1 MDIKTFAN
9 SFQTKSVLELQPIA
23 DLLEK
28 VGNPQ
33 KDLKYIH
40 VTGTNGKGSVCA
52 FLQSALTHAGLKC
65 GKYTSPF
72 VVCQE
77 ERISVDGKFI
87 PAEAFDA
94 LLKQLE
100 PYAEGKSPFE
110 LWTAA
115 SFLYFK
121 QEKCDIVVLEC
132 GMGGKGDATNIIPA
146 PECAILTRIGL
157 DHTEYLGN
165 TIGEITLNKCG
176 IIKPGTKHV
185 VTIKQETTNLI
196 KKHACG
202 MFHVAEPVDS
212 PLSLKGK
219 HQKENAG
226 IAYTALKA
234 LGVAEEHILYGLSHA
249 KHPARF
255 EVFEGN
261 PLVIYDGAH
270 NPNGAKAL
278 VENLP
283 DEPLTLICAF
293 MADKD
298 IQGVIDELKKGN
310 LQSRCTVRCTTV
322 SDNPR
327 AMQPENLA
335 ELFNLNGFKASPY
348 PTIREALLN
357 LETTTCVFGSLYL
370 YKEFLDAYKK
380 GA

>member
-1 MDIKTFAN
+1 MSIKDFAL
-9 SFQTKSVLELQPIA
+9 SFQTTSILELEPIS

-33 KDLKYIH
+33 NDLKYIH

-87 PAEAFDA
+87 PQETFDM

-115 SFLYFK
+115 AFLYFK
-121 QEKCDIVVLEC
+121 EQKCDIVVLEC

-157 DHTEYLGN
+157 DHTDYLGN
-165 TIGEITLNKCG
+165 TLEEITLNKCG
-176 IIKPGTKHV
+176 IIKECTKHV
-185 VTIKQETTNLI
+185 VTIKQDTTALI
-196 KKHACG
+196 NENAKG
-202 MFHVAEPVDS
+202 QFHIAEPVDF
-212 PLSLKGK
+212 PLSLKGE

-234 LGVAEEHILYGLSHA
+234 LGIAEEHILYGLSHA

-255 EVFEGN
+255 ELFPGT
-261 PLVIYDGAH
+261 PDIIFDGAH
-270 NPNGAKAL
+270 NPNGAEAL
-278 VENLP
+278 AKNLP

-298 IQGVIDELKKGN
+298 IKGVLEELKKKN
-310 LQSRCTVRCTTV
+310 VHNHATVRCTTV
-322 SDNPR
+322 SNNPR
-327 AMQPENLA
+327 AMSATDLC
-335 ELFNLNGFKASPY
+335 ELVKSCGFNATAY
-348 PTIREALLN
+348 PTIKDALQSL
-357 LETTTCVFGSLYL
+357 TQTTCVFGSLYL
-370 YKEFLDAYKK
+370 YKEFLDAIN
-380 GA
+380 

>member
-1 MDIKTFAN
+1 MSIKDYAL
-9 SFQTKSVLELQPIA
+9 SFQTTSILELEAIS

-28 VGNPQ
+28 IGNPQ

-87 PAEAFDA
+87 PQETFDA
-94 LLKQLE
+94 LLKRLE

-115 SFLYFK
+115 AFLYFK
-121 QEKCDIVVLEC
+121 SQNCDIVVLEC

-165 TIGEITLNKCG
+165 TLEEITLNKCG
-176 IIKPGTKHV
+176 IIKDGTKHV
-185 VTIKQETTNLI
+185 VTVEQATTPIIAQNA
-196 KKHACG
+196 KG
-202 MFHVAEPVDS
+202 TFHISKPVDY
-212 PLSLKGK
+212 PLSLKGE

-234 LGVAEEHILYGLSHA
+234 LGIAEEHILYGLSHA

-255 EVFEGN
+255 ELFEGN
-261 PLVIYDGAH
+261 PDIIFDGAH
-270 NPNGAKAL
+270 NPNGAEAL
-278 VENLP
+278 AKSLP
-283 DEPLTLICAF
+283 DVPLTLICAF

-298 IQGVIDELKKGN
+298 IKGVLEELKKKDIHK
-310 LQSRCTVRCTTV
+310 RATVRCTTV

-327 AMQPENLA
+327 AMSSDALCALVTEC
-335 ELFNLNGFKASPY
+335 GFSATAY
-348 PTIREALLN
+348 PTIKDALQN
-357 LETTTCVFGSLYL
+357 LTQTTCVFGSLYL
-370 YKEFLDAYKK
+370 YKEFLNAMQ
-380 GA
+380 